1 MADSDGSIGVAK
13 RTVTRPQTEGEKGG
27 GRGLKG
33 VGEVLQKKKKK
44 KKKKKRENIDDRQ
57 SVSSQ

>member
-33 VGEVLQKKKKK
+33 VGEVL
-44 KKKKKRENIDDRQ
+44 
-57 SVSSQ
+57 